1 MTVKLSGL
9 KHLCRL
15 KRVSDLIDKE
25 NRSWKEEILGCFF
38 YQHDVEIIKKIIIPV
53 SCKWVYKVKTR
64 LDGSIERYKTRLL
77 RNI

>member
-15 KRVSDLIDKE
+15 KRVSDLIDEE
-25 NRSWKEEILGCFF
+25 NKRWKEEVLGSVF
-38 YQHDVEIIKKIIIPV
+38 YQHDVEVIKKIIIPV
-53 SCKWVYKVKTR
+53 SCKWVYKVKTPP
-64 LDGSIERYKTRLL
+64 DGSIERYKARLL